1 MKITDF
7 LNNNY
12 SDSALYINFRAMPSY
27 IDGLKNSGRKC
38 LYTIKKKNPKTEIKV
53 SNFAGSIIDESN
65 YLHGNTSMEG
75 TIVTLS
81 QNYCGSNN
89 IPILEGIGSFG
100 TRFCP
105 EPAAPR
111 YIFVKPMP
119 YLDEIFK
126 KEDEVNL
133 IEQEFEGDI
142 IEPMYYVPTLPMLL
156 INGASGIGVGFAS
169 TVLSRST
176 ANIIKAVKAK
186 IDGKRI
192 SKDLFIPYW
201 NGFTGKVSLLEENK
215 WEIRGTATIED
226 KKVTITE
233 LPISYSL
240 IKYVDE
246 LKKLKEKGIIL
257 KYIDFSDDDKFKF
270 EVTLSPEEQAKPE
283 DQILKDL
290 KLIDTISENLVCI
303 DENNAIREYNSVID
317 IFNDFY
323 KIKIEYLKKRIK
335 SEIKRLSDEELA
347 LKETVKFIKEVIKG
361 TINLKLKKAEVE
373 KVLKEKKYINI
384 EKLLSMPLY
393 SITEDK
399 AKELEK
405 KWKDKVAELE
415 KMKTEVP
422 ENLWKKDIMDLEAK
436 LKKANLLV

>member
-89 IPILEGIGSFG
+89 IPILEGVGSFG

-119 YLDEIFK
+119 YLDELFK

-133 IEQEFEGDI
+133 IEQEFEGDK

-156 INGASGIGVGFAS
+156 VNGSTGIGVGFAS

-176 ANIIKAVKAK
+176 ANMIKAIKAK
-186 IDGKRI
+186 LDGKKL
-192 SKDLFIPYW
+192 SKDLFVPHW
-201 NGFTGKVSLLEENK
+201 NGFTGQIKLLEGNK
-215 WEIRGTATIED
+215 WEIRGLATIED

-233 LPISYSL
+233 LPISFSL

-246 LKKLKEKGIIL
+246 LKKLKEKGLIL

-270 EVTLSPEEQAKPE
+270 EVTLSPEEAKK
-283 DQILKDL
+283 DQEQIFKDL

-303 DENNAIREYNSVID
+303 DENNAIKEYESAVD
-317 IFNDFY
+317 IFNDYF
-323 KIKIEYLKKRIK
+323 KIKVKYLEKRIK
-335 SEIKRLSDEELA
+335 SEVKRLSDEELA

-361 TINLKLKKAEVE
+361 TINLKLKKSEVE
-373 KVLKEKKYINI
+373 KVLKEKKYVNI
-384 EKLLSMPLY
+384 EKLLAMPLY

-405 KWKDKVAELE
+405 KWKDKIAELE
-415 KMKTEVP
+415 KMKVETP
-422 ENLWKKDIMDLEAK
+422 ENLWKNDISELESK
-436 LKKANLLV
+436 LKKANLL